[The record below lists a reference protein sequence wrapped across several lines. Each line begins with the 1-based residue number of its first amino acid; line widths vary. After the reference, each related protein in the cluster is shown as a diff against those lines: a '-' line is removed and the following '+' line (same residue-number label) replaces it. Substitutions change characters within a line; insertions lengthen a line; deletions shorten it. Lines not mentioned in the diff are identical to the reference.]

1 MRKPVLL
8 TLVALLLLSGAATSR
23 ERGSDSDGDDGCNCH
38 GVRSELEISLDG
50 LPESFESSQSY
61 ELSIKLVNPKS
72 STAGFRLIFNGGDIS
87 TSETDFTQELD
98 DGWTHTLAGNSRAV
112 WNLTWVSPEDNS
124 SLSTFILHVNSA
136 NGNGE
141 YTGDDWDSRSFA
153 VPGVAYEGEVKAP
166 VLSDGEMSVVEWII
180 AGLALFVLGGV
191 LWYSIRD

>member
-8 TLVALLLLSGAATSR
+8 TLVALLLLSGASTSR
-23 ERGSDSDGDDGCNCH
+23 ESGSDSDGDDGCNCH
-38 GVRSELEISLDG
+38 GVRSDLEISLNG

-61 ELSIKLVNPKS
+61 ELSVELAIAKS
-72 STAGFRLIFNGGDIS
+72 DTAGFRLVFDGGDIS
-87 TSETDFTQELD
+87 TSEPDLVQELD
-98 DGWTHTLAGNSRAV
+98 NGWTHTFSGNSMTV
-112 WNLTWVSPEDNS
+112 WNLTWIAPEDNS

-153 VPGVAYEGEVKAP
+153 IPGVAYEGEVKAP
-166 VLSDGEMSVVEWII
+166 ELADGEMSTTEWIVS
-180 AGLALFVLGGV
+180 GLALLVLGGV